1 MGTKLKKAL
10 AVVMTV
16 PVWLP
21 ILAYIL
27 FYSLIVNTDKV
38 HKEFEEN

>member
-1 MGTKLKKAL
+1 MGMKLKKAL
-10 AVVMTV
+10 AVLMTA

>member
-1 MGTKLKKAL
+1 MGLKLKKAA
-10 AVVMTV
+10 AVIMTI

-21 ILAYIL
+21 ILVYIL
-27 FYSLIVNTDKV
+27 FYGLIVNTDKV